1 VSESHFVIRNTVL
14 CGMGIIV
21 SVVIVQP
28 IKRTKLTLITALQ
41 KYKEDE
47 AA

>member
-1 VSESHFVIRNTVL
+1 VSESHFVFRNTVIS
-14 CGMGIIV
+14 GMGIIV

-28 IKRTKLTLITALQ
+28 IKRMKLTLITALQ
-41 KYKEDE
+41 KHKEDE